1 MRTLTAACIFL
12 FILLPSALS
21 AQSDEGVFLAGV
33 SRAINEQQWDKANDL
48 FGKAIK
54 INAEKAEDFYWIN
67 VRPDCQARKSF
78 AMDLGLYYKDLRDY
92 EKAAS
97 YYQELV
103 RIAPGN
109 IDYLSQC
116 AAVEVQRGN
125 QQTALDLYQK
135 ILTLDENHLAA
146 NIFIGNYW
154 YLKAEQEKKFI
165 ENDYK
170 KLPSPTKMQYARYK
184 DGLNR
189 VLLTGYGKARVCL
202 QKVISQFPSTE
213 ARKTLDKIQ
222 IIEKEAGSK

>member
-1 MRTLTAACIFL
+1 MRTLTVAFAFL
-12 FILLPSALS
+12 LILLPSALS
-21 AQSDEGVFLAGV
+21 AQSDEGVFLTGV
-33 SRAINEQQWDKANDL
+33 SQAINEQQWDKANDL
-48 FGKAIK
+48 FRKAIK
-54 INAEKAEDFYWIN
+54 TNAGKAEDFYWIN
-67 VRPDCQARKSF
+67 VRPDCQARKSL
-78 AMDLGLYYKDLRDY
+78 AMDLGLYYKGVRNY
-92 EKAAS
+92 EKASS

-109 IDYLSQC
+109 IDYLSQY
-116 AAVEVQRGN
+116 AAIEVQRGN

-135 ILTLDENHLAA
+135 VLALDENHLAA

-154 YLKAEQEKKFI
+154 YLKAEQEKKSI
-165 ENDYK
+165 ESDYK
-170 KLPSPTKMQYARYK
+170 KIPSPTKMQYARYK

-222 IIEKEAGSK
+222 MIEKEVNR